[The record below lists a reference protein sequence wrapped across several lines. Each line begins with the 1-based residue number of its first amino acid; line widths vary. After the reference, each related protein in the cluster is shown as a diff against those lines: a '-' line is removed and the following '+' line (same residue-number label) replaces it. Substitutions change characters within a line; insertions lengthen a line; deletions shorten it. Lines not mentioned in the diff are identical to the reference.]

1 MSANHSH
8 SSRDRRILP
17 DSKPSHLRCPRVNL
31 PLGERTLVM
40 GILNVTP
47 DSFSDGGKYLDH
59 VAAVKRGLELAE
71 QGADIIDI
79 GGESTRPSAED
90 VPPGEEIRRVVPV
103 IEALAKRTKVPISID
118 TRKSAVAKRAVEA
131 GAQIIN
137 DVSALHH
144 DPAILK
150 VAVDNATP
158 VILMHMRGA
167 PSTMQRQTAYEDL
180 MAEMEDYLIDA
191 VGKCISAGLGYDQ
204 VVIDPGI
211 GFAKTAEQNLEILA
225 NLGKLAALRL
235 ALMVGASRK
244 SFIGHILDLPSEER
258 LEGTAA
264 AVAACVLGGADI
276 VRVHD
281 VREMVRV
288 VKVCDAIR
296 SRRGSQTPKRSGAT
310 GEVCPPVSAREGFF
324 VK

>member
-1 MSANHSH
+1 MSANRKH
-8 SSRDRRILP
+8 SSKDGRILP
-17 DSKPSHLRCPRVNL
+17 AAKPSHLRCPRVNL

-47 DSFSDGGKYLDH
+47 DSFSDGGKYLDP

-71 QGADIIDI
+71 EGADIIDV
-79 GGESTRPSAED
+79 GGESTRPNAED
-90 VPPGEEIRRVVPV
+90 VPAEEEIRRAVPV
-103 IEALAKRTKVPISID
+103 VEALAKRTHVPISID
-118 TRKSAVAKRAVEA
+118 TRKSAVAKRALEA
-131 GAQIIN
+131 GAQMIN

-144 DPAILK
+144 DPAMLGLA
-150 VAVDNATP
+150 VATSAP
-158 VILMHMRGA
+158 VILMHMRGTPA
-167 PSTMQRQTAYEDL
+167 TMSRQTAYKDL
-180 MAEMEDYLIDA
+180 MGEIENYLLDA
-191 VGKCISAGLGYDQ
+191 VEKCINAGLGHDR

-235 ALMVGASRK
+235 ALMVGVSRK
-244 SFIGHILDLPSEER
+244 SFIGHVLDLPSEER

-281 VREMVRV
+281 VREMARV

-296 SRRGSQTPKRSGAT
+296 SRRGGRTPKRT
-310 GEVCPPVSAREGFF
+310 PTFH
-324 VK
+324 